1 MPVFLQ
7 DLRYSLRM
15 FRKSPGFALVAV
27 LALAFGIGVNSAI
40 FTLLNAIAL
49 RPLPVYNPGEVVTVY
64 QMMQGL
70 RNRNVHGSKAYLSY
84 AEYAA
89 YRDQNHIFTGLA
101 AHASA
106 HLALGGAGARRL
118 TGFIVS
124 CNYFSLLAPSLHM
137 GRGFL
142 PSECGAQG
150 SAPVVVLSHRLWK
163 GQYASDPQ
171 ILGKTIVLN
180 RGNFT
185 VVGVAPEGFVGASI
199 LGADLWAPFSVHE
212 QWNQGKNY
220 FPDANM
226 SWLEVAGRLK
236 PGVSLATARADLA
249 VIAAGVDRQNPGR
262 KTTLLVDPATFMN
275 NPEGRGPVLG
285 VGAMILA
292 AVSLVLVIAC
302 ANLANLLLARAVGRK
317 KEIAVRLAV
326 GASRWRLLRQL
337 LTESLLLST
346 AGGVLGLL
354 AAWGTLRTMVPLLMA
369 RLPQEVQSISLN
381 PTPDI
386 RIVLYSLLLAFATG
400 IGFGLLPAL
409 QGSHPDLN
417 SALKESGTSTGTRST
432 GWLRNSLVTAQIAV
446 CLVLLI
452 AAGLLVR
459 GLQSA
464 QAIDPGFETRGI
476 ATAGFDLGLEGY
488 DEPRAAAFHRRLAAR
503 LTARPGIGDVAFI
516 DSVPLSGSR
525 RGTMVTLEGKQEKY
539 QITDAE
545 ISANY
550 FQLLG
555 IPIVRGRAFDPRE
568 NSADQHVIIVSEST
582 ARKFWPGEDPIG
594 KRLRVSDFN
603 VYQQVIGVSKDI
615 RATGLGAVDPVFI
628 YFAAGPRTHLGL
640 SLLARG
646 DAGVPA
652 IAKAIREET
661 RALDSN
667 VLVQSGTLEE
677 NLALF
682 QLPSRIL
689 SILAFTLG
697 LAGLLLASLGIYGVM
712 AYAVIQRT
720 QEIGIR
726 MTMGAQRRDVM
737 QLILSQSMR
746 PVAVGV
752 ALGLA
757 ASAAISRILTSLL
770 YGVSPLDPVVFIGV
784 ALFLSA
790 VACLA
795 GYLPAQR
802 ASRVDPMIALRHS

>member
-1 MPVFLQ
+1 
-7 DLRYSLRM
+7 
-15 FRKSPGFALVAV
+15 
-27 LALAFGIGVNSAI
+27 
-40 FTLLNAIAL
+40 
-49 RPLPVYNPGEVVTVY
+49 
-64 QMMQGL
+64 
-70 RNRNVHGSKAYLSY
+70 
-84 AEYAA
+84 
-89 YRDQNHIFTGLA
+89 
-101 AHASA
+101 
-106 HLALGGAGARRL
+106 
-118 TGFIVS
+118 
-124 CNYFSLLAPSLHM
+124 M

-236 PGVSLATARADLA
+236 PGVSLANARADLA

-262 KTTLLVDPATFMN
+262 KTTLLVDTATFMN

-354 AAWGTLRTMVPLLMA
+354 AAWATLRTMVPLLMA
-369 RLPQEVQSISLN
+369 RLPQEVQSITLN
-381 PTPDI
+381 PNPDI
-386 RIVLYSLLLAFATG
+386 RIVLYSLVLAFATG

-409 QGSHPDLN
+409 QGANPDLN
-417 SALKESGTSTGTRST
+417 SALKESGTSTGARSA
-432 GWLRNSLVTAQIAV
+432 GWLRNALVAAQIAV

-476 ATAGFDLGLEGY
+476 ATAGFDLSLEGY
-488 DEPRAAAFHRRLAAR
+488 DEPRAAAFHRQLAAR
-503 LTARPGIGDVAFI
+503 LTARPGIRDVAFI

-525 RGTMVTLEGKQEKY
+525 RGTMVTLEGKSRQVPDH
-539 QITDAE
+539 QRRD
-545 ISANY
+545 
-550 FQLLG
+550 FRQLL
-555 IPIVRGRAFDPRE
+555 PTPRHSHRARPCLRPPRE
-568 NSADQHVIIVSEST
+568 QFGPTRHHRQRVHGAQIL
-582 ARKFWPGEDPIG
+582 AR
-594 KRLRVSDFN
+594 RRSHRQTRACRDFK

-661 RALDSN
+661 QALDSN
-667 VLVQSGTLEE
+667 VLVQSGTLED

-712 AYAVIQRT
+712 AYAVTQRT
-720 QEIGIR
+720 KEIGIR

-737 QLILSQSMR
+737 QLILAQSMR

-770 YGVSPLDPVVFIGV
+770 YGVSPLDPVIFVGV

-802 ASRVDPMIALRHS
+802 ASRVDPMTALRHS